1 MKSAGSAR
9 GFVGEKKTMPPP
21 TAPPSIVAQS
31 NANTD
36 FLKMLQGA
44 NNETNSRTTFTN
56 TNCQAIPPGKSRG
69 KRRISFGGGGSAAG
83 GSGHG
88 IGGGSGRSIDSGGS
102 NSATGGAN
110 AGSNTPKLSQSNGI
124 FLANMH
130 GTMPPPS
137 AATLQASN
145 RRKSETSP
153 TRSSTAKGLHKSS
166 SDIVGKSLP
175 VIMSSSNLHAVSGEE
190 EEGDESPPPNQE
202 WGAPQLPVRMAAIP
216 WHMPMLLSS
225 EHSTPGEIMSRPI
238 AASSS
243 PMRMVP
249 SSCKPSR
256 RNKYRE
262 GWPTTPTRSF

>member
-56 TNCQAIPPGKSRG
+56 TNRQAIPPGKTRG
-69 KRRISFGGGGSAAG
+69 KRRISFGGGGSVAG

-110 AGSNTPKLSQSNGI
+110 AGSNTPKLSQSDGI
-124 FLANMH
+124 FFGKHAWH
-130 GTMPPPS
+130 R
-137 AATLQASN
+137 ASPVGCD
-145 RRKSETSP
+145 TSSIQSKKVRNI
-153 TRSSTAKGLHKSS
+153 TH
-166 SDIVGKSLP
+166 
-175 VIMSSSNLHAVSGEE
+175 
-190 EEGDESPPPNQE
+190 QE
-202 WGAPQLPVRMAAIP
+202 Q
-216 WHMPMLLSS
+216 
-225 EHSTPGEIMSRPI
+225 HSKTV
-238 AASSS
+238 A
-243 PMRMVP
+243 
-249 SSCKPSR
+249 
-256 RNKYRE
+256 
-262 GWPTTPTRSF
+262 